1 MKNLEIGDGIT
12 WGDKH
17 PDKSQEIHQL
27 LEDSGFCMYRT
38 TKSRAGSWDYE
49 DTFYWDGKCWLTC
62 TALSITN
69 PLSYEQIK
77 AKILG
82 ITEPSYEIY

>member
-1 MKNLEIGDGIT
+1 MKNIKLEVGDGIT
-12 WGDKH
+12 WGEIY
-17 PDKSQEIHQL
+17 PDKSKEIHQL
-27 LEDSGFCMYRT
+27 LEDNGYKMYRMT
-38 TKSRAGSWDYE
+38 TNRNFALEY
-49 DTFYWDGKCWLTC
+49 TFCWDGQYWLTC
-62 TALSITN
+62 VESSITN